1 MSTYSIL
8 NAPVP
13 TISYSILH
21 QPGSSAS
28 ADEYVETI
36 RELHAAVMRESDALT
51 AAYQKSVRETITRES
66 QALRGAL
73 GEFLAMPVRSDT
85 ASVQKIFGES
95 LERYQQQ
102 IVGTAPLGVLRSY
115 EGRILDPGFQKPA
128 ERKLL
133 VRGRSYLKGLGFAT
147 GKTSADVFE
156 SVFLVQGGMNLDLL
170 EHIIRD
176 RVGIYGP
183 THGRHLEQA
192 GRYLF
197 AAYNL
202 VGSWGTV
209 TRADILAGH
218 VEAALHFS
226 KPAMAY
232 DAFRGGLVAALE
244 VLVKEKPIRQVSLW
258 QRKLGLGR
266 GSEFILR
273 CTAASPG
280 DIGDVLGWLGRCHEP
295 AFLKSALM
303 SRGQL
308 VVKELVHP

>member
-21 QPGSSAS
+21 QPGSSALV
-28 ADEYVETI
+28 DEYVGTI
-36 RELHAAVMRESDALT
+36 RELHAVVIRESDALT

-95 LERYQQQ
+95 FERYQEQV
-102 IVGTAPLGVLRSY
+102 VGTGPLGVIRSY
-115 EGRILDPGFQKPA
+115 EGRVVEPGFQKAA
-128 ERKLL
+128 ERKL
-133 VRGRSYLKGLGFAT
+133 VVKGRSYLKGLGFAR
-147 GKTSADVFE
+147 GKAGADVFE

-202 VGSWGTV
+202 VGSWGA
-209 TRADILAGH
+209 RADILAGQF
-218 VEAALHFS
+218 EAALYFS
-226 KPAMAY
+226 KPAMPY
-232 DAFRGGLVAALE
+232 DTFRGGLLGALE
-244 VLVKEKPIRQVSLW
+244 VLVKEKPVRQVSLW

-273 CTAASPG
+273 CTAASTG